1 MNIRS
6 VLQCAV
12 PVAAL
17 AFAMPAFAQ
26 SGAAPEPVTFTREQD
41 HQNMLQQLGITRLR
55 PAPAANEDQPNPA
68 NYDEAKANPYPRL
81 PDPLVMQDGRPVT
94 SAQMWW
100 DQRRPE
106 IVELFDREIYGR
118 MPANVPS
125 VTWSVVETREVE
137 VAGVTMSERRLEG
150 KVDNSAYP
158 AIDVT
163 IQMMV
168 GTPKNATG
176 PVPVLMM
183 FGGAGFGGNGPPQ
196 AAPNPNAPPGK
207 NEQLVAAGWGYAYV
221 NPGSI
226 QADNGA
232 GLTRGIIGLVNK
244 GQPRKP
250 DDWGSL
256 RAWGWGA
263 SRGLDYLTTM
273 REVNASRI
281 GIEGVSRY
289 GKAALVTA
297 AYDQRFAAVLIGSA
311 GEGGISLMRRNFG
324 EAVENLT
331 APNEY
336 HWMAGNFLKY
346 GAAESRF
353 GEMTPGDLPVDS
365 HQLLALVAPRL
376 AFISY
381 GVPEKGDAHW
391 LDHQGSYMAG
401 VAAGPVYKLLGVRA
415 LGTPTDDYTR
425 EKMPAVNVDVL
436 TGELGWRQHDGGHT
450 STPNIV
456 HFANWANR
464 IWAEQAQR
472 SAAAN

>member
-1 MNIRS
+1 M
-6 VLQCAV
+6 
-12 PVAAL
+12 
-17 AFAMPAFAQ
+17 M
-26 SGAAPEPVTFTREQD
+26 E
-41 HQNMLQQLGITRLR
+41 QLGITRLR
-55 PAPAANEDQPNPA
+55 PAPNANADQPNPA
-68 NYDEAKANPYPRL
+68 NYDEATANPYPNL
-81 PDPLVMQDGRPVT
+81 PALLTMQDGRPVT
-94 SAQMWW
+94 TAQMWW

-106 IVELFDREIYGR
+106 IVELLDREVYGR
-118 MPANVPS
+118 MPANVPG
-125 VTWSVVETREVE
+125 VTWTVAETREVE

-150 KVDNSAYP
+150 GVDNSAYP
-158 AIDVT
+158 AISVT
-163 IQMMV
+163 IQMTV
-168 GTPKNATG
+168 ATPKGATQ
-176 PVPVLMM
+176 PVPVLLM
-183 FGGAGFGGNGPPQ
+183 FGGGTFGGGGGIGPGGPQQPGPP
-196 AAPNPNAPPGK
+196 PNPNAPPGK

-232 GLTRGIIGLVNK
+232 GLTRGIVGLVNR

-250 DDWGSL
+250 EDWGSL

-263 SRGLDYLTTM
+263 SRALDYLSTM
-273 REVNASRI
+273 PEVDARKV

-365 HQLLALVAPRL
+365 HSLLALVAPRL
-376 AFISY
+376 ALISY
-381 GVPEKGDAHW
+381 GIPERGDAHW
-391 LDHQGSYMAG
+391 LDHQGSFMAG
-401 VAAGPVYKLLGVRA
+401 VAAGPVYKLLGARG

-425 EKMPAVNVDVL
+425 EKMPEVNVDML

-450 STPNIV
+450 STPNIA

-464 IWAEQAQR
+464 IWAEQARQS
-472 SAAAN
+472 SAAGN